1 MEKTF
6 IYTLTDPVTNKIRYV
21 GKADNPEKRYRNHLN
36 SRLNNTYKEQW
47 IFGLKKLN
55 QKPILEILDIVDKN
69 EWVYWEQY
77 WICQL
82 KQWGFNLTNIGIGG
96 EGGNC
101 TPETRK
107 KISDSKKG
115 TKPRL
120 GSKWTEEQRSKIMK
134 HLCGRKQSK
143 DTINKRILKNT
154 KYVDIESV
162 SREYDKGLNFK
173 EIGLIFNLSASK
185 IYRVLKSNNLIKNK
199 RNDTNIG

>member
-162 SREYDKGLNFK
+162 SREYDKGLN
-173 EIGLIFNLSASK
+173 IYIFC
-185 IYRVLKSNNLIKNK
+185 IF
-199 RNDTNIG
+199 